1 MNLLQTL
8 LTSVINDKNVLTG
21 TGGKS
26 LIDIVCYKL
35 VYSFVLNY
43 FFVLSF
49 IYRNEVVFT
58 VSGTVNL
65 YIFSFFFLGGGG
77 RMPLCLSLDLPL
89 I

>member
-65 YIFSFFFLGGGG
+65 YIFSFFF
-77 RMPLCLSLDLPL
+77 
-89 I
+89 

>member
-43 FFVLSF
+43 CFVLSF
-49 IYRNEVVFT
+49 IYQNEV
-58 VSGTVNL
+58 
-65 YIFSFFFLGGGG
+65 Y
-77 RMPLCLSLDLPL
+77 
-89 I
+89 